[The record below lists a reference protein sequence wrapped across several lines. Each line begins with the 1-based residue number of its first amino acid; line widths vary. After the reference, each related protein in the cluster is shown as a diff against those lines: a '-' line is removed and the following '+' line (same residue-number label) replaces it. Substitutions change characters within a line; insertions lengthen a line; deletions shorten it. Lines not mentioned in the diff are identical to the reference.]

1 MVLPSPSQ
9 KYVAVSYTGDKFVHI
24 LSATTNKKVV
34 MCLDARYPAPGVV
47 GGAIHTGEWH
57 GEDHFVMVD
66 MTGSVNGV
74 PGGALHKFLLNFTLG
89 VGFHRASLAI
99 GPTATP
105 RGTTATKPIAMGT
118 NPNGAFA
125 DYFYVTDAKGAG
137 SIVNVADMTVAKD
150 LPLDDFGA
158 CAGGGLW
165 TVPHPEDGE
174 VVIAQYGTQSGA
186 QCLYQ
191 INLKEQA
198 ITKIYSLPSGA
209 DDAHGIAFCRA
220 PSTGKYYLINTNRAS
235 ATLDVLHYS
244 TGDVIVESYDLNAHF
259 GAKILQPDV
268 IYYRDA
274 DSTLYMTARGPKP
287 VSAVKPQNFFPDAT
301 PGLFKLKL
309 SECVDPAY
317 GEDTFLLTDQARVPA
332 IMSDV
337 HSLWAIGTEVWA
349 IDQAATGSVQTY
361 EIFSKCAAYKAE

>member
-1 MVLPSPSQ
+1 MPLP
-9 KYVAVSYTGDKFVHI
+9 
-24 LSATTNKKVV
+24 
-34 MCLDARYPAPGVV
+34 
-47 GGAIHTGEWH
+47 
-57 GEDHFVMVD
+57 DH
-66 MTGSVNGV
+66 
-74 PGGALHKFLLNFTLG
+74 
-89 VGFHRASLAI
+89 
-99 GPTATP
+99 
-105 RGTTATKPIAMGT
+105 
-118 NPNGAFA
+118 
-125 DYFYVTDAKGAG
+125 
-137 SIVNVADMTVAKD
+137 
-150 LPLDDFGA
+150 
-158 CAGGGLW
+158 
-165 TVPHPEDGE
+165 
-174 VVIAQYGTQSGA
+174 
-186 QCLYQ
+186 
-191 INLKEQA
+191 NLKEQA

-209 DDAHGIAFCRA
+209 DDVHGIAFCRA